1 MKNGSI
7 KLGPLALLLAVISI
21 CLTALA
27 ILTVST
33 ARADLRLAEKYA
45 QTVTLRCALEVRGQ
59 ELISE
64 LGSDPEAALADWERD
79 AEGRCWKTLEQDGAR
94 LTIGLEQRSDG
105 SYEVVAWAQD
115 KAWVRDTHIDNL
127 WKGNLG
133 G

>member
-1 MKNGSI
+1 MKNGNI

-45 QTVTLRCALEVRGQ
+45 QTVTLRCALEAEGQ
-59 ELISE
+59 ELLSE

-79 AEGRCWKTLEQDGAR
+79 AEGRCWKTLERDGAR
-94 LTIGLEQRSDG
+94 LTIGLARRADG
-105 SYEVVAWAQD
+105 SYEVIAWAQD
-115 KAWVRDTHIDNL
+115 KLWVQDTHIANL
-127 WKGNLG
+127 WNGNEG